1 MKKKIFAIILS
12 LSMILGMAGCGQEI
26 SQNDLQSMLDNTSIS
41 NEIEEVIPDQP
52 QEEIPVSD
60 TNSENVSFDITDEGL
75 DPKRFTSEQIE
86 SLEVYEDQIL
96 GLNWEHDNLSEY
108 AGRWIKI
115 TNISGYNFDDD
126 NCIIQSLC
134 GLSYVFESYDYE
146 GYGYASSDVAMG
158 YSFNVIGYIRYD
170 GNIGD
175 FAVMHAMYDGPSITF
190 DESFTSIADA
200 GNETYLLSAIIDEY
214 FSNMAAFAQRY
225 EGKTIIMDGVT
236 IGQIDFADTLWVNLE
251 NGDIAVCSADVS
263 EIAKIEVGRT
273 YNIIGTFDLYA
284 DMQFTLNDCTF
295 ELIA

>member
-1 MKKKIFAIILS
+1 MKKILCS
-12 LSMILGMAGCGQEI
+12 IMLFCMILGMAGCSQEV
-26 SQNDLQSMLDNTSIS
+26 STNDIQSMLDSTSAS
-41 NEIEEVIPDQP
+41 NKIEEVIPNQS
-52 QEEIPVSD
+52 QEETPTSND
-60 TNSENVSFDITDEGL
+60 NQENVSFDITDEGL

-96 GLNWEHDNLSEY
+96 GLNWEHDNLGEY

-126 NCIIQSLC
+126 NCIIQSMC

-158 YSFNVIGYIRYD
+158 HSFNVIGYIRYD
-170 GNIGD
+170 GDIGD

-190 DESFTSIADA
+190 DDSFTSIANDE
-200 GNETYLLSAIIDEY
+200 NDTYLLSTIINEY
-214 FSNMAAFAQRY
+214 YTNMAAFAQKY

-295 ELIA
+295 ELVG

>member
-1 MKKKIFAIILS
+1 MSLFRRKTVKFKELPFRTDVHSHLLPGVDDGFKTGETSLSAIEIMRNAGVERIILTPHVFPELYPDNTPSFIRGRFAS
-12 LSMILGMAGCGQEI
+12 LAPEFEKTGMKFRIAGEHMIYEGFEEDAEKSRSDLLVLPDNMIL
-26 SQNDLQSMLDNTSIS
+26 
-41 NEIEEVIPDQP
+41 IEM
-52 QEEIPVSD
+52 
-60 TNSENVSFDITDEGL
+60 
-75 DPKRFTSEQIE
+75 
-86 SLEVYEDQIL
+86 
-96 GLNWEHDNLSEY
+96 
-108 AGRWIKI
+108 
-115 TNISGYNFDDD
+115 
-126 NCIIQSLC
+126 
-134 GLSYVFESYDYE
+134 SYVFESYDYE

-175 FAVMHAMYDGPSITF
+175 FAVMHAMYDGPSIIF
-190 DESFTSIADA
+190 DDSFTSIANDE
-200 GNETYLLSAIIDEY
+200 NDTYLLSSIINEY
-214 FSNMAAFAQRY
+214 YTNMAAFAQKY

-295 ELIA
+295 ELVG